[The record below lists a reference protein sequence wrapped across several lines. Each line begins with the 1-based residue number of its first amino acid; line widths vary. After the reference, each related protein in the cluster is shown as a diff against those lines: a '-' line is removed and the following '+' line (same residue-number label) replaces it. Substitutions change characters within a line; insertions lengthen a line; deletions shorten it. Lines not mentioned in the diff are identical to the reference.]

1 MSFDLQRLEH
11 KMRSL
16 SNLSSVQLISPS
28 SRLLKSKSNPNG
40 NEQLTQSASVE
51 LFNSVR
57 VRANS
62 QELLHRS
69 PTCFSK
75 THCSGRASSAPAWYY
90 LFSKPSSYRRHMV
103 APDIL
108 RPLRSLKE
116 QYNDDYE
123 TDKQRLAA
131 ELDHERKNK
140 DSSFESLSTVS
151 SLLTDRDPAVVES
164 TAQQMPE
171 ILRVAGQRSEQS
183 PAVTRLPLRVTFVL

>member
-16 SNLSSVQLISPS
+16 SNLSSVQPISPS
-28 SRLLKSKSNPNG
+28 SRSLKSRSTTNG
-40 NEQLTQSASVE
+40 NEQLTQSASAE
-51 LFNSVR
+51 LSNSSR
-57 VRANS
+57 VRTNS

-69 PTCFSK
+69 TTSLSK
-75 THCSGRASSAPAWYY
+75 IHCSGRASSAPAWYY

-123 TDKQRLAA
+123 TDKQCLAA
-131 ELDHERKNK
+131 ELDHERKNG
-140 DSSFESLSTVS
+140 DNSFESLSTVS
-151 SLLTDRDPAVVES
+151 SLLTDRDPVVVET
-164 TAQQMPE
+164 TAQQLPE
-171 ILRVAGQRSEQS
+171 IFRIDESVGGTTVGAT
-183 PAVTRLPLRVTFVL
+183 PFVTAQMYV